1 MRVYQVPHHTFWLLT
16 LGTFLAALPHLWMG
30 PLWLQLLIPA
40 LLVARVLVQRG
51 RLRMPGRSI
60 RVLLLGGIVAG
71 TVYSHG
77 TIAGPEA
84 GACLLVAAF
93 GLKLLEMFRLRD
105 AYVLLV
111 LGYFVLATTF
121 LFYQGPLAAFYVLL
135 AMLLLTAALVGINK
149 PETRARA
156 SAHVRLASVML
167 LQALPLMLLLFVL
180 VPRVGPLW
188 ALEIRQEQA
197 RTGMS
202 DSMAPGEV
210 SHLTQSAELAFRV
223 EFDGEVP
230 PPAARYWRGLT
241 YSWFDGRR
249 WSQAS
254 PREIP
259 RDELVQF
266 AQGPGNRGPA
276 NTWYPG
282 LSVAR
287 EQVPGPVYRYR
298 VVQEPS
304 RRPWLYALAVP
315 FAEQRDIGLV
325 RDFRLVRDAD
335 LEQRY
340 AYTVTSYP
348 LLKAAMPLP
357 DWERDFNLSL
367 PESGN
372 GRSRLLAEDWFRRA
386 EGDPRRYAERILR
399 WFREEAFFYTL
410 EPPLL
415 RGDTV
420 DAFLFDSRRGFCEH
434 YASAFAYLMR
444 AAGVPAR
451 IVAGYQGGEL
461 NPMGNHLRVHQ
472 YHAHAWVEIWIEGEG
487 WVEYDPTGA
496 VAPER
501 IEQGMEPFRDGGGGG
516 LQNLFGGRGGSH
528 PMLARLRN
536 SLDYIQFSWQKWVLG
551 YDETAQLAFLERW
564 LGEISPWRLAQALL
578 IGMLILLL
586 PVALWVLLR
595 QRGPARSPLQREYH
609 AMGRQLRRAGLPQP
623 EHLPPRELAQRAGQL
638 WPAVADDMRRWAGLY
653 EQAAYA
659 GDEATDCRRQLRRLR
674 RQLRWR
680 LRRAGTPAG

>member
-16 LGTFLAALPHLWMG
+16 LGTFLAALPHLLMG
-30 PLWLQLLIPA
+30 PLWLRVLIPA
-40 LLVARVLVQRG
+40 LVVARVLVQRG
-51 RLRMPGRSI
+51 RLRMPGRLL
-60 RVLLLGGIVAG
+60 RVLLLGAIVVG
-71 TVYSHG
+71 TVYTHG

-93 GLKLLEMFRLRD
+93 ALKLLEMFRLRD

-135 AMLLLTAALVGINK
+135 VMMLLTAALIGINK
-149 PETRARA
+149 PETHARPT
-156 SAHVRLASVML
+156 AHVRLASVML
-167 LQALPLMLLLFVL
+167 LQSLPVMLLLFVL

-188 ALEIRQEQA
+188 ALEIRQEGA

-210 SHLTQSAELAFRV
+210 SNLTQSAELAFRV
-223 EFDGEVP
+223 EFEGEVP
-230 PPAARYWRGLT
+230 PPAERYWRGLT

-249 WSQAS
+249 WSQAA
-254 PREIP
+254 PRHVP
-259 RDELVQF
+259 RDELVRF
-266 AQGPGNRGPA
+266 AQGSA

-315 FAEQRDIGLV
+315 FAEQRDIGLA
-325 RDFRLVRDAD
+325 RDFRLLRDSD

-348 LLKAAMPLP
+348 LLKPAMSLP
-357 DWERDFNLSL
+357 DWERDFNLAL
-367 PESGN
+367 PEAGN
-372 GRSRLLAEDWFRRA
+372 ERSRALAESWFA
-386 EGDPRRYAERILR
+386 EVDGEPRHYADRILR
-399 WFREEAFFYTL
+399 WFRQEAFYYTL

-420 DAFLFDSRRGFCEH
+420 DGFLFESRRGFCEH

-461 NPMGNHLRVHQ
+461 NPVGNHLRVHQ
-472 YHAHAWVEIWIEGEG
+472 YHAHAWVEIWLEAEG
-487 WVEYDPTGA
+487 WVEFDPTGA

-501 IEQGMEPFRDGGGGG
+501 IEQGMEPFRDGGGGA
-516 LQNLFGGRGGSH
+516 LQNLFGGRGGAH
-528 PMLARLRN
+528 PLLARWRN

-551 YDETAQLAFLERW
+551 YNETAQLAFLERW
-564 LGEISPWRLAQALL
+564 LGEVSPWRLARVML
-578 IGMLILLL
+578 IGMVILLL

-595 QRGPARSPLQREYH
+595 QRGPARSPLQREYR
-609 AMGRQLRRAGLPQP
+609 AMGRQLRRAGLASP
-623 EHLPPRELAQRAGQL
+623 EHLPPRELA
-638 WPAVADDMRRWAGLY
+638 RWAGEHWPALAGEFNRWAAFY

-659 GDEATDCRRQLRRLR
+659 GEDEQESRQQLRRLR
-674 RQLRWR
+674 RRLRWR
-680 LRRAGTPAG
+680 LRG